1 MKYDASRRPE
11 IVHGPS
17 RARILRVLLWVVLAQ
32 ALLVAVWFLF
42 LLIKFRNNDSQ
53 NILELRAFLTAFAL
67 PATSMLLLTS
77 ALAVYFAPRR
87 NATFRMLATFVGGL
101 MVMVAVLFRG
111 SPLGIVVTLYGVLVV
126 GLAWWPDKAARAEAA
141 GPEAPEARA

>member
-11 IVHGPS
+11 IVHSPW
-17 RARILRVLLWVVLAQ
+17 RARILKVLLWLVVAQ
-32 ALLVAVWFLF
+32 AALVGLWCLF
-42 LLIKFRNNDSQ
+42 LLVKFRNNDAQS
-53 NILELRAFLTAFAL
+53 ILELRAFLTAFAL
-67 PATSMLLLTS
+67 PATGLLLLTS
-77 ALAVYFAPRR
+77 GLGVYFAQRR

-101 MVMVAVLFRG
+101 MVMLAVLFRG

-126 GLAWWPDKAARAEAA
+126 GLAWWPDKAARVEAA